1 MMSSVAPS
9 MRALDY
15 GFISTYLP
23 QKVGVY
29 YYLPDYRSRESAITV
44 WRTPA
49 EDYLPVG
56 QMFSARKRVRS
67 GPIGGPPA
75 RRALVEMRFN

>member
-1 MMSSVAPS
+1 MSSVAPS
-9 MRALDY
+9 KRALDY

-56 QMFSARKRVRS
+56 QMFSTSRLAVYRQCASLTVS
-67 GPIGGPPA
+67 G
-75 RRALVEMRFN
+75 MS